1 MFSSR
6 IKNQLAETQQT
17 LQKVESRFKAIDRSM
32 AVIEFTPEGRI
43 LSANDNFLQT
53 TGYALSEI
61 QGEHHRMFCESSYA
75 ASAEYHDFWQKLNRG
90 EFASGRYLRVNKQ
103 KQHIWLEA
111 SYNPVFGDDGKLES
125 VIKFASDVTEQVE
138 QAQRQQS
145 LIDAID
151 RSMAVIEF
159 NLKGEVQVAN
169 ENFLATTGY
178 MLHEIQGK
186 HHRMFCT
193 SDEGKSNEYSQFWQR
208 LNRGEYVAGQFKRV
222 NKHGEVIWLEATYN
236 PVFDA
241 AGQLEKVVKFAS
253 DITAKVERQE
263 AESKAAIMAY
273 DISVTT
279 DETTQQGE
287 LAIQNAMEL
296 MRQLADT
303 TRGASDHIEA
313 LNAQSDQIGSIVST
327 INGIAEQTNL
337 LALNAAIEAARA
349 GEAGRG
355 FAVVADEVR
364 QLAART
370 SASTTEITDVVKKNH
385 DLAQQAVSTMS
396 SSLELAENGL
406 GRVNDAGEVM
416 LDIRGKAQSV
426 VSAIGEFA
434 QTLDEV
440 KV

>member
-6 IKNQLAETQQT
+6 IKQQLAETQDA
-17 LQKVESRFKAIDRSM
+17 LQQVEARFKAIDRAM
-32 AVIEFTPEGRI
+32 AVIEFTPDGRI
-43 LSANDNFLQT
+43 VTANENFLRT
-53 TGYALSEI
+53 TGYALKEI
-61 QGEHHRMFCESSYA
+61 QGEHHRMFCDSSYA
-75 ASAEYHDFWQKLNRG
+75 SSAEYRDFWQQLNRG
-90 EFASGRYLRVNKQ
+90 EFASGRYPRVDKQ
-103 KQHIWLEA
+103 GRKIWLEA
-111 SYNPVFGDDGKLES
+111 SYNPVFGVDGKLER
-125 VIKFASDVTEQVE
+125 VIKFASEVTDQVE
-138 QAQRQQS
+138 TSQSQQS

-159 NLKGEVQVAN
+159 NLQGEVQVAN
-169 ENFLATTGY
+169 DNFLSATGY
-178 MLHEIQGK
+178 TLNELRGK
-186 HHRMFCT
+186 HHRLFCT
-193 SDEGKSNEYSQFWQR
+193 SEEANSTAYSQFWQR

-222 NKHGEVIWLEATYN
+222 NKYGDIIWLEATYN

-241 AGQLEKVVKFAS
+241 TGKLEKVVKFAS
-253 DITAKVERQE
+253 DITAKVNRQE
-263 AESKAAIMAY
+263 AESEAARMAY

-287 LAIQNAMEL
+287 MAIQSAMEL

-303 TRGASDHIEA
+303 TRGASNHIEA
-313 LNAQSDQIGSIVST
+313 LNEQSDQIGSIVST

-385 DLAQQAVSTMS
+385 DLAQQAVSTMT

-406 GRVNDAGEVM
+406 ERVNDAGEVM

-426 VSAIGEFA
+426 VSAIEEFA
-434 QTLDEV
+434 HALDES
-440 KV
+440 KA

>member
-6 IKNQLAETQQT
+6 IKQQLAETRSD
-17 LQKVESRFKAIDRSM
+17 LQRSEARFKAIDRAM
-32 AVIEFTPEGRI
+32 AVIEFTPDGHVVQ
-43 LSANDNFLQT
+43 ANDNFLST
-53 TGYALSEI
+53 TGYSLAEV
-61 QGEHHRMFCESSYA
+61 QGQHHRMFCEPSYA
-75 ASAEYHDFWQKLNRG
+75 SSAEYRDFWQQLNRG
-90 EFASGRYLRVNKQ
+90 EFASGRYPRLDKQ
-103 KQHIWLEA
+103 GRKIWLEA
-111 SYNPVFGDDGKLES
+111 SYNPIFDDKGKLEG
-125 VIKFASDVTEQVE
+125 VIKFAADITDQV
-138 QAQRQQS
+138 AQSQNQS
-145 LIDAID
+145 NLIEAID

-159 NLKGEVQVAN
+159 NLRGEVLIAN
-169 ENFLATTGY
+169 DNFLQATGY
-178 MLHEIQGK
+178 TMQEIQGK

-193 SDEGKSNEYSQFWQR
+193 SDETSSQGYDHFWQR
-208 LNRGEYVAGQFKRV
+208 LNRGQYEAGQFRRV
-222 NKHGEVIWLEATYN
+222 NRQGQVIWLEATYN

-241 AGQLEKVVKFAS
+241 NGQLEKVVKFAT
-253 DITAKVERQE
+253 DITDKVNRQQ
-263 AESKAAIMAY
+263 AESEAARMAY

-279 DETTQQGE
+279 DETSQQGE
-287 LAIQNAMEL
+287 LAVQNAMEL

-370 SASTTEITDVVKKNH
+370 SASTTEITEVVKKNH

-396 SSLELAENGL
+396 SSLELAESGL
-406 GRVNDAGEVM
+406 GRVTEAGDVM
-416 LDIRGKAQSV
+416 VDIRGKAQSV
-426 VSAIGEFA
+426 VSAIEEFA
-434 QTLDEV
+434 QTLDGSPA
-440 KV
+440 